1 MYPANDIVSRSWRLA
16 SGNFFPLSHQIQPQS
31 ADFVAPSHRKKSD
44 MKKSLALAAITLLS
58 AADAANAQFGA
69 PGAKKGPVARA
80 VKSDVKYIK
89 CEVCEQLA
97 EAAHGEYLKLRADE
111 GQKLRETTVIEKMEK
126 MCDVSSTEGD
136 WIVTKDLQEKGTRLR
151 VVDMGKENY
160 GECGVECKTIVK
172 ACEDILGPRDTDVGE
187 YLFTSDDES
196 DGVKAFQKWLC
207 EEETSSC
214 SGKTPALPKDRPKGE
229 KFKKRD
235 KKDLEMERLMKNMQG
250 MPGMGGAQMFSRDQM
265 LRNMGGGDDDDDD
278 DESPYGGFDPSSF
291 GSDDDASDGI
301 GQKLGDLKDK
311 AASTAKSAWN
321 TAKGWFGKGSSD
333 EEEEQDMGFSAEE
346 LSKEEL

>member
-1 MYPANDIVSRSWRLA
+1 
-16 SGNFFPLSHQIQPQS
+16 
-31 ADFVAPSHRKKSD
+31 

-97 EAAHGEYLKLRADE
+97 AAAHGEYVKLRADE

-136 WIVTKDLQEKGTRLR
+136 WIITKDLQEKGTRLR

-187 YLFTSDDES
+187 YLFTSDDAS

-207 EEETSSC
+207 EEETSAC

-265 LRNMGGGDDDDDD
+265 LRNMGGGGDDDDDDD

-291 GSDDDASDGI
+291 GADDGSSDGI